1 MLSASIIP
9 GVYAGKSWAQA
20 SMRDLELCGGKGA
33 EHGGRGCGRGF
44 ELGLRCLWPWFGLSG
59 CSQVFSSLRSRHNFP
74 VTHLGVG
81 DRRWAASFRVQFPA
95 TVFSTLLRSSVAPSR
110 RPSSA
115 VLQALSSTTIFVT
128 FRVGRRRHFFQL
140 VFSPQLL
147 PPFAS
152 PVAAVFQGSFS
163 TTKFSTASMQ
173 PFSSAT
179 YFEAIVAKNRH
190 C

>member
-1 MLSASIIP
+1 MRVCVLSASIIP

-44 ELGLRCLWPWFGLSG
+44 ELGLRCLWPRFGLSG
-59 CSQVFSSLRSRHNFP
+59 CNQVFSSLRSRHNFP
-74 VTHLGVG
+74 VTHIAVV

-115 VLQALSSTTIFVT
+115 VLQALSSTTIF
-128 FRVGRRRHFFQL
+128 RDLSRRPSSAF
-140 VFSPQLL
+140 L
-147 PPFAS
+147 PSAL
-152 PVAAVFQGSFS
+152 S
-163 TTKFSTASMQ
+163 TTIF
-173 PFSSAT
+173 AT
-179 YFEAIVAKNRH
+179 PH
-190 C
+190 PGH